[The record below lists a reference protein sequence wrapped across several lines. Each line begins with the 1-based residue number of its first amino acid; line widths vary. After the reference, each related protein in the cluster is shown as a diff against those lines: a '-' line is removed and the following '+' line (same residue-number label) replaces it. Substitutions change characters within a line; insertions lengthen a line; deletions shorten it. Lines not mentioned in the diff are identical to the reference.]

1 MGSKMMGTLLTAF
14 SLTVSNVAV
23 AQSAAPLSLANSPA
37 IGRAGAATSEA
48 SELRGPGLWIVGA
61 IALGLVIWGASE
73 LFLDNEEAFP
83 NCP

>member
-23 AQSAAPLSLANSPA
+23 AQSAAPLSLANSPVVE
-37 IGRAGAATSEA
+37 RAGAAVGETSD
-48 SELRGPGLWIVGA
+48 LRGPGLWIVGA

-83 NCP
+83 NSP

>member
-1 MGSKMMGTLLTAF
+1 MGSRMMGTVLTAF

-23 AQSAAPLSLANSPA
+23 AQSAAPLSLANSPVVD
-37 IGRAGAATSEA
+37 RAGAATSEG
-48 SELRGPGLWIVGA
+48 SDLRGPGLWIVAA

-83 NCP
+83 NSP